1 MTYEDLLIVPYKEN
15 GRDTDGMDCYGF
27 VIELLRR
34 AGKNLAD
41 IAYLDNVPEAEL
53 YEYVCSLGAIE
64 REYPET
70 GLVAQWVYEGL
81 LHVGYMVNKKTVVH
95 MTFSGVR
102 VTPIGALSG
111 VKYFEVE

>member
-15 GRDTDGMDCYGF
+15 GRDENGMDCYGF

-34 AGKNLAD
+34 AGKKLPD
-41 IAYLDNVPEAEL
+41 LAYLETIPEAEL
-53 YEYVCSLGAIE
+53 YDCVCSLGLIE
-64 REYPET
+64 RGYPEA
-70 GLVAQWVYEGL
+70 GLIAQWVYDGT

-102 VTPIGALSG
+102 VTPIGILSG